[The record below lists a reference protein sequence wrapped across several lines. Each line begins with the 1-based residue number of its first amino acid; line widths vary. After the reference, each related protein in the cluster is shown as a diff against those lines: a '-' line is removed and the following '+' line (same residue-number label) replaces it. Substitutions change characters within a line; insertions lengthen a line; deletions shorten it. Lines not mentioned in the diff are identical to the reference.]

1 MTDIKTILVTESAIA
16 DISSELEFMVS
27 DGPSQ
32 KTFQAF
38 SANTASNQQ
47 INFNIQIPSQ
57 EIVTVR
63 SPTISTDLKLTLT
76 ITGVP
81 VGKTGSQIFQYGL
94 TDAFQSFPLNSL
106 FNVSSGQINNT
117 SVSSNIRQIKDLLMR
132 FYDMRKL
139 GSYQSTSP
147 VKIDSAF
154 ANFADAIGANNN
166 PLSDYS
172 VGSLDQDFVPR
183 GAYPLSDLQVWY
195 VPASTG
201 IPAQQVYGTNTL
213 TSASTSDK
221 WYVFVTATVTEPIL
235 GLSPLS
241 SLEGFES
248 NKAGFYGLN
257 TLNLNFTID
266 TTCSRVWSSG
276 SGYITNIQL
285 GYVPNGTGVTAVT
298 SGFNNT
304 LLNVEF
310 MSPTPAQVAKLS
322 TSKNVLPFYD
332 YSYYTSNFNGTQ
344 ILSAGQSTTVVMPSI
359 QLSNIPD
366 YLVIA
371 VRKQMSSQN
380 WNDSASFFTINSVT
394 INFNNASGLISSA
407 SQTQLFELSKKNNS
421 NQNYYEWRG
430 KASQLYSPANGSG
443 ATAGKVLTIPTTGS
457 VLIVSPNDLS
467 LPMWASASSLGQYN
481 LLVTL
486 NVTCNYG
493 TNVPLEGIIMT
504 PSSGVF
510 ETQQGTSSA
519 FIGVLTKEAVL
530 KAKES
535 ESSVIGTAE
544 WKRLVGGRGLPAM
557 GVSGIKHH
565 LKHHLARKLH
575 HGGAGSGGS
584 MSGGLGIEGHPVAHE
599 IANRVRNRM
608 ASRQMM

>member
-16 DISSELEFMVS
+16 DISAELEFAVT
-27 DGPSQ
+27 DGAAN
-32 KTFQAF
+32 KTYQRFA
-38 SANTASNQQ
+38 ANTSSNQQ

-57 EIVTVR
+57 EIITVR

-76 ITGVP
+76 ISGVP
-81 VGKTGSQIFQYGL
+81 VGKTGSEIFQYGL

-147 VKIDSAF
+147 VKIDSAY
-154 ANFADAIGANNN
+154 ASYADAIGANNN

-172 VGSLDQDFVPR
+172 TGSLDQDFIPR

-201 IPAQQVYGTNTL
+201 TATQLAYGADTL
-213 TSASTSDK
+213 TSASTADK
-221 WYVFVTATVTEPIL
+221 WYVYVTATVTEPIL

-266 TTCSRVWSSG
+266 NTCTRVWSSG
-276 SGYITNIQL
+276 SGYIQNIQL

-304 LLNVEF
+304 LLNLEF
-310 MSPTPAQVAKLS
+310 LSPTPAQVAKMS
-322 TSKNVLPFYD
+322 TSKNCLPYYD
-332 YSYYTSNFNGTQ
+332 YSYYTSNFNGNTL
-344 ILSAGQSTTVVMPSI
+344 LSAGQTSTVTMPSI

-394 INFNNASGLISSA
+394 INFNNSSGLLSSA
-407 SQTQLFELSKKNNS
+407 SQTQLYELSKKNHS
-421 NQNYYEWRG
+421 NQNFYEWRG
-430 KASQLYSPANGSG
+430 KASQLYSPAIGSG
-443 ATAGKVLTIPTTGS
+443 QTAGQTLTVPTTGS
-457 VLIVSPNDLS
+457 LLIISPNDLS

-535 ESSVIGTAE
+535 EHSVIGTAE
-544 WKRLVGGRGLPAM
+544 WKRLVGGRGLPSM
-557 GVSGIKHH
+557 GVATVKHH
-565 LKHHLARKLH
+565 LKHHLARRL

-584 MSGGLGIEGHPVAHE
+584 HSGGMIGIEGHPVAHH
-599 IANRVRNRM
+599 IADRVRNRM
-608 ASRQMM
+608 ASRHMM